1 MSAIGTEQQNGHP
14 GPADLAELADALG
27 HRFRQPDLLV
37 DAVTHPSVSGME
49 RLGRRPGR
57 VAVPGLAYERLEFLG
72 DRVLGLV
79 IANWLLERFP
89 GEREGALARRL
100 ASLVRW
106 ETLSQ
111 VAAQLDLGRYLRLST
126 GEAES
131 GGRTNGTILADC
143 CEAVIGALYLDG
155 GLPVAET
162 FIRSRWADQI
172 DRAASPPQDVK
183 TALQEWA
190 QGRGKPLPV
199 YETMGQTGPDHS
211 PQFEV
216 RVHLQGFEPVVAQGN
231 SKRAA
236 EKAAAS
242 EMLRRVGA
250 PINE

>member
-1 MSAIGTEQQNGHP
+1 VGQGMTADADP
-14 GPADLAELADALG
+14 GELAIALG
-27 HRFRQPDLLV
+27 YSFRRPELLV
-37 DAVTHPSVSGME
+37 DAVTHPSLSGME
-49 RLGRRPGR
+49 RAGKRGARTPT
-57 VAVPGLAYERLEFLG
+57 PGLAYERLEFLG

-89 GEREGALARRL
+89 DEREGALARRL

-106 ETLSQ
+106 ETLSD
-111 VAAQLDLGRYLRLST
+111 VAVTLGLGRYLRLST

-131 GGRTNGTILADC
+131 GGRTNGAILADS

-155 GLPVAET
+155 GLPVAEK
-162 FIRSRWADQI
+162 FIRTRWADLI
-172 DRAASPPQDVK
+172 ERTASPPQDVK

-199 YETMGQTGPDHS
+199 YEVLGQTGPDHS
-211 PQFEV
+211 PKFEI
-216 RVHLQGFEPVVAQGN
+216 RVHLEGHEPVTAEGN

-242 EMLRRVGA
+242 AMLRRVGA
-250 PINE
+250 QINE

>member
-1 MSAIGTEQQNGHP
+1 MSAIDSDH
-14 GPADLAELADALG
+14 ADLAELAVSLG
-27 HRFRQPDLLV
+27 HAFQRPELLV
-37 DAVTHPSVSGME
+37 DAVTHPSLSGME
-49 RLGRRPGR
+49 RAGKRAGKVPT
-57 VAVPGLAYERLEFLG
+57 PGLAYERLEFLG

-89 GEREGALARRL
+89 AEREGALARRL

-106 ETLSQ
+106 ETLSD
-111 VAAQLDLGRYLRLST
+111 VASTLDLGRYLRLSA
-126 GEAES
+126 GEAGS

-155 GLPVAET
+155 GLPAAER
-162 FIRSRWADQI
+162 FIRARWTTQI

-190 QGRGKPLPV
+190 QGRGKPLPI
-199 YETMGQTGPDHS
+199 YETMGHTGPDHS
-211 PQFEV
+211 PRFEV
-216 RVHLQGFEPVVAQGN
+216 KVHLEGHEPVIAQGS

-236 EKAAAS
+236 EKAAAA

-250 PINE
+250 PIDE